1 MFAQRLSELAQRLSE
16 RSPTPRATLS
26 HVLMREALVA
36 LFYCCCPSRIPWH
49 WHELEHAGELGWLG
63 FPAESPV
70 LVDSTHL
77 CLRLPSTSKSSYLL
91 GLPVEDMKGA
101 SFFCF
106 GFTWIILA
114 LPVLSEDI

>member
-49 WHELEHAGELGWLG
+49 WHEARTRRGTRVARLSCRKSGAGG
-63 FPAESPV
+63 FHPPVSASAKYFQVQLPPWSPSGGYERCFF
-70 LVDSTHL
+70 LLLWIYLDN
-77 CLRLPSTSKSSYLL
+77 SSA
-91 GLPVEDMKGA
+91 A
-101 SFFCF
+101 SAF
-106 GFTWIILA
+106 
-114 LPVLSEDI
+114 